1 LIPPSKVEYFAV
13 LNHRLDGCRAQ
24 SGLVTSMKLEVRDQ
38 VFSLLSFVMRTIM
51 STLEG
56 IEIECV
62 AFRTP
67 DIDEFKA
74 QLEVYRAR

>member
-1 LIPPSKVEYFAV
+1 
-13 LNHRLDGCRAQ
+13 
-24 SGLVTSMKLEVRDQ
+24 MKLEVRDQ